1 MSSLRKY
8 PMRFLKSFCPTQLYE
23 EIEGDLIQK
32 YEKNAKAFGEKRAN
46 RRLMQSAIQ
55 LAPKGLNT
63 LRQGEAL
70 S

>member
-1 MSSLRKY
+1 MNKIPDISF
-8 PMRFLKSFCPTQLYE
+8 RFLSWFCPTQLYE

-32 YEKNAKAFGEKRAN
+32 FEKDVKLFGVQRAK
-46 RRLMQSAIQ
+46 RRLMQNAVQ
-55 LAPKGLNT
+55 LAPKGRNT